1 MTNRHTILVV
11 EDDFNLMQGIRD
23 ILALQDYD
31 VLTANNGQDGI
42 DVLQAAHNLPD
53 LIVSDIMMPRM
64 NGYEFY
70 EALRRETRWAT
81 IPFIFLTARGEKADI
96 RAGKSLGVDDYI
108 IKPFSAEDLLIVI
121 EGKLRRRKELQQ
133 VHSTEISDIKQS
145 ILTILNHEFRTPLT
159 YIVAYADL
167 LNTDTGVLDF
177 QEMKAFL
184 SGMNTGAERLRRL
197 IESFILLVDLET
209 GEAARVF
216 GWRRKPID
224 DIKPMLAE
232 AVSQYE
238 PDARYKQIQVRLD
251 VRGGLLP
258 AIAGDGEY
266 LRTAL
271 ERLIHHPIQFT

>member
-11 EDDFNLMQGIRD
+11 EDDYNLMQGIRD

-42 DVLQAAHNLPD
+42 NVLQSAHNLPD

-121 EGKLRRRKELQQ
+121 EGKLAGLEHLVAAVGQ
-133 VHSTEISDIKQS
+133 VN
-145 ILTILNHEFRTPLT
+145 L
-159 YIVAYADL
+159 
-167 LNTDTGVLDF
+167 
-177 QEMKAFL
+177 
-184 SGMNTGAERLRRL
+184 
-197 IESFILLVDLET
+197 
-209 GEAARVF
+209 
-216 GWRRKPID
+216 
-224 DIKPMLAE
+224 
-232 AVSQYE
+232 
-238 PDARYKQIQVRLD
+238 
-251 VRGGLLP
+251 
-258 AIAGDGEY
+258 
-266 LRTAL
+266 
-271 ERLIHHPIQFT
+271 

>member
-11 EDDFNLMQGIRD
+11 EDDYNLMQGIRD

-42 DVLQAAHNLPD
+42 NVLQSARNLPD

-81 IPFIFLTARGEKADI
+81 IPFIFLTARGEKAAI
-96 RAGKSLGVDDYI
+96 RAAKSLGVDDYI

-133 VHSTEISDIKQS
+133 VHSAEISDIKQS

-167 LNTDTGVLDF
+167 LNTDTSVLYDH
-177 QEMKAFL
+177 QMKAFL
-184 SGMNTGAERLRRL
+184 HGMYNGPQPARRL
-197 IESFILLVDLET
+197 VESI
-209 GEAARVF
+209 
-216 GWRRKPID
+216 
-224 DIKPMLAE
+224 
-232 AVSQYE
+232 
-238 PDARYKQIQVRLD
+238 
-251 VRGGLLP
+251 
-258 AIAGDGEY
+258 
-266 LRTAL
+266 
-271 ERLIHHPIQFT
+271 